1 MTAMKTKATFGEL
14 AVRVERDGTPTIKRG
29 FGKPRP
35 LCGIS
40 VDLHS
45 GSTATSRMTATR
57 VATGAAL
64 AGPVGA
70 LLGGMARKRSGGEAL
85 LTVAGPDLLWSV
97 KVEPEKMTNALRFV
111 AKANQL
117 SDQYCT
123 SPMSPT

>member
-1 MTAMKTKATFGEL
+1 MTVMKTKATFGEL
-14 AVRVERDGTPTIKRG
+14 AMRVERDGTPTIKRG
-29 FGKPRP
+29 FGKPQP
-35 LCGIS
+35 LCGIT
-40 VDLHS
+40 VELLT
-45 GSTATSRMTATR
+45 GPAVTSRMTATR
-57 VATGAAL
+57 VVTGAAL

-85 LTVAGPDLLWSV
+85 LTVAGPGLLWSV
-97 KVEPEKMTNALRFV
+97 KVDPEKLTNALSFV